1 MNVTIRA
8 DHGSNVLGVSDH
20 LHFTELLTIF
30 RYPMQRFT
38 SFTAILNPTAFSIV
52 QVEASNMVH
61 GTERRC
67 QRGHQAPKGRGCH
80 SEVVSVSTLGWL
92 QEIQAVRVPWDDC
105 FLEPSEDRVE
115 GHCKEKTARWTALPY
130 TSGHKEMSPSCCR
143 EFHVSSAVV
152 INTAQEAADKIR
164 RRGSRSD

>member
-1 MNVTIRA
+1 MNVTIWA
-8 DHGSNVLGVSDH
+8 DHGSNVLGVSDN

-30 RYPMQRFT
+30 RYPMQQRFT
-38 SFTAILNPTAFSIV
+38 SFTAILNQQHFSIV
-52 QVEASNMVH
+52 KFRPAIWF
-61 GTERRC
+61 TERNAGG
-67 QRGHQAPKGRGCH
+67 QRRHQAPKGRGCH

-92 QEIQAVRVPWDDC
+92 QEIQAVRVPRDDC

-143 EFHVSSAVV
+143 DFHVSSAVV
-152 INTAQEAADKIR
+152 INTAQENVR
-164 RRGSRSD
+164 